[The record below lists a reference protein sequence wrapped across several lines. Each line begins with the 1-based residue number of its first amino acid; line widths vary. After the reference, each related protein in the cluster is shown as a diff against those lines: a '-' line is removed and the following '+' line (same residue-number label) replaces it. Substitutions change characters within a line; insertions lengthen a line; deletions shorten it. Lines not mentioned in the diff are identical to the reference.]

1 MLGNWKQLGRSYL
14 AHTPFFLNELF
25 ESNCLIICFK
35 RPRFGSSKSSLPAR
49 CFVMLTSMEP
59 TCSKESSGKKQFV
72 ESARQL
78 LKNSQQ
84 RQ

>member
-1 MLGNWKQLGRSYL
+1 MKAFRASYF

-35 RPRFGSSKSSLPAR
+35 RARFGSSRSSLPVR

-59 TCSKESSGKKQFV
+59 TCSKESSGKKKFA
-72 ESARQL
+72 EST
-78 LKNSQQ
+78 
-84 RQ
+84 